1 MFHRKEYVATD
12 RIFNCV
18 ATMSPKKDHES
29 MEKRQQILEIIQQS
43 SPKGGIRVIE
53 ISEKVGLYRTT
64 VYDYVNA
71 LYNRGLIESDQGRW
85 KVNTAGEKVQPLEKE
100 IVIKLPLPRSEWQR
114 MVLLKDAS
122 TKFSAGREDNIFK
135 QSLDALE
142 ETRTIRVTGKNVDV
156 LDLQKISELV
166 KEATESSYKVK
177 LRNIFKKPKNPEPTK
192 EEPAKQ

>member
-1 MFHRKEYVATD
+1 
-12 RIFNCV
+12 
-18 ATMSPKKDHES
+18 
-29 MEKRQQILEIIQQS
+29 MEKRQQIFEIIKQS

-53 ISEKVGLYRTT
+53 ISKKIGLYRTT

-85 KVNTAGEKVQPLEKE
+85 KVSIAGETVQPLEKE

-142 ETRTIRVTGKNVDV
+142 ETRTIRIIGKNVDA

-177 LRNIFKKPKNPEPTK
+177 LRNIFKKSKKPKLTREEPTK
-192 EEPAKQ
+192 Q